1 MRMIRKINFQLKI
14 KLKNNIKLIVVINT
28 SYVIQ
33 VVIYIKIIQEYLQAR
48 MKVNLVLKKPRYY
61 LQITKVNN
69 LNLISVCVNRKYS
82 HFKMLKLLHLD

>member
-48 MKVNLVLKKPRYY
+48 MKVNLVLKKHNYY
-61 LQITKVNN
+61 LQIIKINT
-69 LNLISVCVNRKYS
+69 LSLISVYVNRKYFL
-82 HFKMLKLLHLD
+82 FKMRNLHLQD